1 MPVDPITDYAPVTVG
16 ETERIDI
23 AVTRSGA
30 IILEAIAMNG
40 QMIVLSNTRLTTWPD
55 RIDELVAA
63 LLRAKKL
70 AS

>member
-63 LLRAKKL
+63 LLRAKEL